1 MATVIK
7 ILRSAGV
14 AAPSNLGQGQMA
26 YTYGT
31 GNQGNLGDRL
41 FIGTGTEDGSGHA
54 ANEDVIGGKYFAQ
67 LNDHVHGTL
76 TASSTIITD
85 SNNAIDQLLVGNHAS
100 NGGAIQ
106 FNESTNTGNARS
118 VTLRSPATLAG
129 NVVLTLP
136 ATAGSD
142 GQYLKVDSSG
152 NTSWASVASGAFTVA
167 ADSGTNEDFSTGEI
181 LTFEGGEGIT
191 TTVSTNKVSFAAED
205 ATETNKGIATF
216 DGTDFT
222 VSSGDVTVNAERIQD
237 IAGAM
242 FTSNTETRIT
252 ATYQDADGTVDLVV
266 DDDLNNYSNT
276 TSAFIKADTSDT
288 LTNKVIN
295 GSQLVD
301 ASVSSDKLT
310 GSVANAKLANDGVTI
325 GSTDVSLG
333 DTITA
338 LAGMTQI
345 AVDNITILDNSIT
358 STNANGNITL
368 DPNGSGTVDVAS
380 SLITSVTTPVS
391 ASDAATKGYVD
402 SVANGLDVKAS
413 VRYATTADVAGAY
426 NNSAGTIT
434 AASNGA
440 FSIDSQVPSAGD
452 RILLKNQSTTTQ
464 NGIYTVTTV
473 GSGSAAYV
481 LTRTPDADA
490 ASEITGGAFVFVEEG
505 TANADN
511 GYVFTHNGEPT
522 LGTDAITLAQFSGAG
537 QISDGAGLGKT
548 GNVLSVNVD
557 DASIEISS
565 DDLQVKAGGI
575 TNAMLAGSI
584 AEDKLA
590 GSISNGKL
598 ANSTITITPSSGSG
612 TAIDLGDTLTFA
624 NGGGIV
630 TTMSGDTL
638 TIAASVASTS
648 STGTA
653 SFNSNNFA
661 VDGAGEVTVT
671 TTDGGTF

>member
-7 ILRSAGV
+7 ILRSSGV
-14 AAPSNLGQGQMA
+14 AAPANLGQGQMA

-31 GNQGNLGDRL
+31 GTQGNLGDRL

-54 ANEDVIGGKYFAQ
+54 ANVEVIGGKYFAD
-67 LNDHVHGTL
+67 LANHVHGTL
-76 TASSTIITD
+76 TASSAVITD
-85 SNNAIDQLLVGNHAS
+85 SNNAIDQLLVGNNAS
-100 NGGAIQ
+100 AGGGIK
-106 FNESTNTGNARS
+106 FNEATNNGAHS
-118 VTLRSPATLAG
+118 VLLKSPAALSAD
-129 NVVLTLP
+129 VSLTLP

-142 GQYLKVDSSG
+142 GQYLKVDGSG
-152 NTSWASVASGAFTVA
+152 NLSFAAVASGAFTIS
-167 ADSGTNEDFSTGEI
+167 DGTTTDNFSTGET
-181 LTFEGGEGIT
+181 LTFAGGEGIT
-191 TTVSTNKVSFAAED
+191 TTVSNNNISIAAED

-242 FTSNTETRIT
+242 FTSNTETLIT
-252 ATYQDADGTVDLVV
+252 ATYEDSDGTIDLVV
-266 DDDLNNYSNT
+266 DNDLANYSNT
-276 TSAFIKADTSDT
+276 TSAFITASSSDT

-338 LAGMTQI
+338 LAAMTQI
-345 AVDNITILDNSIT
+345 AVDNLTINGNSIT
-358 STNANGNITL
+358 STDSNGNITL
-368 DPNGSGTVDVAS
+368 DPNGSGTVDVNS
-380 SLITSVTTPVS
+380 SKITSVSLPTAAT
-391 ASDAATKGYVD
+391 DAATKGYVD

-413 VRYATTADVAGAY
+413 VRYATTANVAGTY
-426 NNSAGTIT
+426 NNGAGTIT
-434 AASNGA
+434 AGSNGA
-440 FSIDSQVPSAGD
+440 FSIDGQVPTAGD
-452 RILLKNQSTTTQ
+452 RILLKDQSTTTQ
-464 NGIYTVTTV
+464 NGVYTVTTV

-537 QISDGAGLGKT
+537 QITGGDAITKT
-548 GNVLSVNVD
+548 GNTLAVAVD

-565 DDLQVKAGGI
+565 DAIRVKASGI
-575 TNAMLAGSI
+575 TNDMLAGSI
-584 AEDKLA
+584 AEGKLA

-598 ANSTITITPSSGSG
+598 ANSTITVTDGSNSTAAALGSTITFTQGEGMTVSESSG
-612 TAIDLGDTLTFA
+612 TI
-624 NGGGIV
+624 
-630 TTMSGDTL
+630 
-638 TIAASVASTS
+638 TIAAELATASNKGVASFDSNDFTVTS
-648 STGTA
+648 G
-653 SFNSNNFA
+653 
-661 VDGAGEVTVT
+661 VVTVT
-671 TTDGGTF
+671 ATDGGTF

>member
-1 MATVIK
+1 MATIIK
-7 ILRSAGV
+7 ILRSSGV

-31 GNQGNLGDRL
+31 GAQNNLGDRL
-41 FIGTGTEDGSGHA
+41 FIGTGTETGGNA
-54 ANEDVIGGKYFAQ
+54 ANVEVIGGKYFAD
-67 LNDHVHGTL
+67 LANHVHGTL
-76 TASSTIITD
+76 TASSAVITD
-85 SNNAIDQLLVGNHAS
+85 SNNAIDQLLVGNNATA
-100 NGGAIQ
+100 GGGIK
-106 FNESTNTGNARS
+106 FNEGTNNGAHS
-118 VTLRSPATLAG
+118 VLLKSPAALVG
-129 NVVLTLP
+129 DVSLTLP
-136 ATAGSD
+136 ATAGSN
-142 GQYLKVDSSG
+142 GQYLKVDGSG
-152 NTSWASVASGAFTVA
+152 NTSWAAVASGAFTIS
-167 ADSGTNEDFSTGEI
+167 DGTTTDNFSTGDT
-181 LTFEGGEGIT
+181 LTFAGGEGIT
-191 TTVSTNKVSFAAED
+191 TTVTDNNISIAAED

-222 VSSGDVTVNAERIQD
+222 VASGDVTVNAERIQD

-310 GSVANAKLANDGVTI
+310 GSIANAKLANDGVTI

-413 VRYATTADVAGAY
+413 VRYATTADVAGTY
-426 NNSAGTIT
+426 NNGAGTIT
-434 AASNGA
+434 AGSNGA
-440 FSIDSQVPSAGD
+440 FSIDSQVPTAGD

-464 NGIYTVTTV
+464 NGVYTVTTV

-537 QISDGAGLGKT
+537 QITGGDAITKT
-548 GNVLSVNVD
+548 GNSLAVAVD
-557 DASIEISS
+557 DASIEIGA
-565 DDLQVKAGGI
+565 DKIQVKAGGI
-575 TNAMLAGSI
+575 TNDMLAGSI
-584 AEDKLA
+584 AEGKLA

-598 ANSTITITPSSGSG
+598 ANSIITITGSDASSDPIS
-612 TAIDLGDTLTFA
+612 LGE
-624 NGGGIV
+624 
-630 TTMSGDTL
+630 TL
-638 TIAASVASTS
+638 TIANGEGIISAISANTLTITAELATASNKGVASFDSNDFTVTS
-648 STGTA
+648 G
-653 SFNSNNFA
+653 
-661 VDGAGEVTVT
+661 VVTVT
-671 TTDGGTF
+671 ATDGGTF

>member
-7 ILRSAGV
+7 ILRSSGT
-14 AAPSNLGQGQMA
+14 AAPLNLGQGQMA

-31 GNQGNLGDRL
+31 GDQSNRGDRL
-41 FIGTGTEDGSGHA
+41 FIGTGSEDGSGHA
-54 ANEDVIGGKYFAQ
+54 ANVEVIGGKYFAD
-67 LNDHVHGTL
+67 LANHVHGTL
-76 TASSTIITD
+76 TASSAIITD
-85 SNNAIDQLLVGNHAS
+85 SNNAIDQLLVGNNAS
-100 NGGAIQ
+100 AGGGIK
-106 FNESTNTGNARS
+106 FNEATNNGAHS
-118 VTLRSPATLAG
+118 VLLKSPAALVG
-129 NVVLTLP
+129 DVVLTLP
-136 ATAGSD
+136 ATAGSN
-142 GQYLKVDSSG
+142 GQYLKVDGSG
-152 NTSWASVASGAFTVA
+152 NTSWAAVASGAFTIS
-167 ADSGTNEDFSTGEI
+167 DGTTTDNFSTGDT
-181 LTFEGGEGIT
+181 LTFAGGEGIT
-191 TTVSTNKVSFAAED
+191 TTVTDNNISFAAED

-222 VSSGDVTVNAERIQD
+222 VASGDVTLNAARIQAL
-237 IAGAM
+237 AGGM
-242 FTSNTETRIT
+242 FASNTETLIT
-252 ATYQDADGTVDLVV
+252 ATYESSDQTIDLVV
-266 DDDLNNYSNT
+266 NDDLSQYDNT
-276 TSAFIKADTSDT
+276 SSAFIKADTSDT
-288 LTNKVIN
+288 LTNKIIN

>member
-7 ILRSAGV
+7 ILRSSGV
-14 AAPSNLGQGQMA
+14 AAPENLGQGQMA
-26 YTYGT
+26 YTMGT
-31 GNQGNLGDRL
+31 GAQDNLGGRL

-129 NVVLTLP
+129 DVVLTLP
-136 ATAGSD
+136 ATAGSN
-142 GQYLKVDSSG
+142 GQYLKVDGSG
-152 NTSWASVASGAFTVA
+152 NTSWAAVASGAFDVA
-167 ADSGTNEDFSTGEI
+167 ADSGSDISFTTGDT

-222 VSSGDVTVNAERIQD
+222 VASGDVTLNAARIQAL
-237 IAGAM
+237 AGGM
-242 FTSNTETRIT
+242 FASNTETLIT
-252 ATYQDADGTVDLVV
+252 ATYESSDQTIDLVV
-266 DDDLNNYSNT
+266 NDDLSQYDNT
-276 TSAFIKADTSDT
+276 SSAFITASSSAT
-288 LTNKVIN
+288 LTNKIIN
-295 GSQLVD
+295 GDQLVD
-301 ASVSSDKLT
+301 GSVSSDALT
-310 GSVANAKLANDGVTI
+310 GSVANAKLANDGITI

>member
-7 ILRSAGV
+7 ILRSSGV
-14 AAPSNLGQGQMA
+14 AAPENLGQGQMA
-26 YTYGT
+26 YTMGT
-31 GNQGNLGDRL
+31 GTQDNLGGRL

-85 SNNAIDQLLVGNHAS
+85 SNNAISTLLVGNAAAA
-100 NGGAIQ
+100 GGEIK

-118 VTLRSPATLAG
+118 VTLRSPVTLAG

-136 ATAGSD
+136 ATEGSN
-142 GQYLKVDSSG
+142 GQYLKVDGSG
-152 NTSWASVASGAFTVA
+152 NTSWASVASGSFGVG
-167 ADSGTNEDFSTGEI
+167 ADSGSDISFTTGDT

-191 TTVSTNKVSFAAED
+191 TTVSSNKVSFAAED

-216 DGTDFT
+216 DGADFT
-222 VSSGDVTVNAERIQD
+222 VTSGDVTVNAERIQD

-310 GSVANAKLANDGVTI
+310 GSITNAKLANDGVTI

-368 DPNGSGTVDVAS
+368 DPNGSGTVDVNS
-380 SLITSVTTPVS
+380 SKITSVTTPTA

-413 VRYATTADVAGAY
+413 VRYATTADVAGTY
-426 NNSAGTIT
+426 NNGAGTIT
-434 AASNGA
+434 AGSNGA
-440 FSIDSQVPSAGD
+440 FSIDGQVPSAGD

-537 QISDGAGLGKT
+537 QISNGAGLTKT
-548 GNVLSVNVD
+548 GNTLAVAVD
-557 DASIEISS
+557 TTSIEISS
-565 DDLQVKAGGI
+565 NELQVVAGGI

-584 AEDKLA
+584 AEGKLA

-598 ANSTITITPSSGSG
+598 ANSTITVTDGSNSTAAALGSTITFTAGEGMDVTESSGTITITG
-612 TAIDLGDTLTFA
+612 EDATVT
-624 NGGGIV
+624 NKGI
-630 TTMSGDTL
+630 
-638 TIAASVASTS
+638 
-648 STGTA
+648 A
-653 SFNSNNFA
+653 SFATANFTVSSGA
-661 VDGAGEVTVT
+661 VTITDIDGE
-671 TTDGGTF
+671 TF

>member
-7 ILRSAGV
+7 ILRSSGT
-14 AAPSNLGQGQMA
+14 AAPLNLGQGQMA

-31 GNQGNLGDRL
+31 GDQSNRGDRL
-41 FIGTGTEDGSGHA
+41 FIGTGSEDGSGHA
-54 ANEDVIGGKYFAQ
+54 ANVEVIGGKYFAD
-67 LNDHVHGTL
+67 LANHVHGTL
-76 TASSTIITD
+76 TASSAIITD

-222 VSSGDVTVNAERIQD
+222 VASGDVTLNAARIQAL
-237 IAGAM
+237 AGGM
-242 FTSNTETRIT
+242 FASNTETLIT
-252 ATYQDADGTVDLVV
+252 ATYESSDQTIDLVV
-266 DDDLNNYSNT
+266 NDDLSQYDNT
-276 TSAFIKADTSDT
+276 SSAFLTASGSAT
-288 LTNKVIN
+288 LTNKIIN
-295 GSQLVD
+295 GDQLVD
-301 ASVSSDKLT
+301 GSVSSDALT
-310 GSVANAKLANDGVTI
+310 GSVANAKLANDGITI

-413 VRYATTADVAGAY
+413 VRYATTASVAGAY
-426 NNSAGTIT
+426 NNGAGTIT
-434 AASNGA
+434 AGSNGA
-440 FSIDSQVPSAGD
+440 FSIDGQVPSAGD

-548 GNVLSVNVD
+548 GNVLSVTVD

-565 DDLQVKAGGI
+565 DAIRVKAGGI
-575 TNAMLAGSI
+575 TNDMLAGSI
-584 AEDKLA
+584 AEGKLA

>member
-7 ILRSAGV
+7 ILRSSGT
-14 AAPSNLGQGQMA
+14 AAPLNLGQGQMA

-31 GNQGNLGDRL
+31 GDQSNRGDRL
-41 FIGTGTEDGSGHA
+41 FIGTGTEIGGNA
-54 ANEDVIGGKYFAQ
+54 ANVEVIGGKYFAE
-67 LNDHVHGTL
+67 LAKHVHGTL
-76 TASSTIITD
+76 TASATIITD
-85 SNNAIDQLLVGNHAS
+85 SNKAIDQLLVGNHAS

-106 FNESTNTGNARS
+106 FNESTNTGNAYS
-118 VTLRSPATLAG
+118 VTLKSPATLAG
-129 NVVLTLP
+129 DVVLTLP
-136 ATAGSD
+136 ATEGSN
-142 GQYLKVDSSG
+142 GQYLKVDGAG
-152 NTSWASVASGAFTVA
+152 NTSWAAVASGAFTVDG
-167 ADSGTNEDFSTGEI
+167 DSGGPENFSTGDT

-191 TTVSTNKVSFAAED
+191 TTVSTDKVSFAAED

-222 VSSGDVTVNAERIQD
+222 VASGDVTLNAARIQAL
-237 IAGAM
+237 AGGM

-252 ATYQDADGTVDLVV
+252 ATYESSDQTIDLVV

-288 LTNKVIN
+288 LTNKIIN

-358 STNANGNITL
+358 STNTDGNIVL
-368 DPNGSGTVDVAS
+368 SPNGTGTVDVAS
-380 SLITSVTTPVS
+380 SLITSVSTPVS
-391 ASDAATKGYVD
+391 ATDAATKGYVD

-413 VRYATTADVAGAY
+413 VRYATTADVAGTY
-426 NNSAGTIT
+426 NNGAGTIT
-434 AASNGA
+434 AGSNGT
-440 FSIDSQVPSAGD
+440 FSIDGQVPTAGD

-522 LGTDAITLAQFSGAG
+522 LGTDAISVAQFSGAG
-537 QISDGAGLGKT
+537 QISNGAGLTKI
-548 GNVLSVNVD
+548 GNTLAVDVD

-565 DDLQVKAGGI
+565 NKLQVVAGGI
-575 TNAMLAGSI
+575 TNDMLAGSI
-584 AEDKLA
+584 AEGKLA
-590 GSISNGKL
+590 GSISNG
-598 ANSTITITPSSGSG
+598 
-612 TAIDLGDTLTFA
+612 
-624 NGGGIV
+624 
-630 TTMSGDTL
+630 
-638 TIAASVASTS
+638 
-648 STGTA
+648 
-653 SFNSNNFA
+653 
-661 VDGAGEVTVT
+661 
-671 TTDGGTF
+671 

>member
-7 ILRSAGV
+7 ILRSSGV
-14 AAPSNLGQGQMA
+14 AAPENLGQGQMA
-26 YTYGT
+26 YTMGT
-31 GNQGNLGDRL
+31 GAQDNLGGRL

-136 ATAGSD
+136 ATEGTN
-142 GQYLKVDSSG
+142 GQYLKVDGSG
-152 NTSWASVASGAFTVA
+152 NTSWAAVASGAFTIS
-167 ADSGTNEDFSTGEI
+167 DGTTTDNFSTGDT
-181 LTFEGGEGIT
+181 LTFAGGEGIT
-191 TTVSTNKVSFAAED
+191 TTVTDNNISFAAED

-222 VSSGDVTVNAERIQD
+222 VASGDVTLNAARIQAL
-237 IAGAM
+237 AGGM
-242 FTSNTETRIT
+242 FASNTETLIT
-252 ATYQDADGTVDLVV
+252 ATYESSDQTIDLVV
-266 DDDLNNYSNT
+266 NDDLSQYDNT
-276 TSAFIKADTSDT
+276 SSAFIKADTSDT
-288 LTNKVIN
+288 LTNKIIN

-575 TNAMLAGSI
+575 TNDMLAGSI
-584 AEDKLA
+584 AEGKLA

>member
-1 MATVIK
+1 
-7 ILRSAGV
+7 
-14 AAPSNLGQGQMA
+14 MA

-31 GNQGNLGDRL
+31 GAQNNLGDRL
-41 FIGTGTEDGSGHA
+41 FIGTGTETGGNA
-54 ANEDVIGGKYFAQ
+54 ANVEVIGGKYFAD
-67 LNDHVHGTL
+67 LANHVHGTL
-76 TASSTIITD
+76 TASSAVITD
-85 SNNAIDQLLVGNHAS
+85 SNNAIDQLLVGNNATA
-100 NGGAIQ
+100 GGGIK
-106 FNESTNTGNARS
+106 FNEGTNNGAHS
-118 VTLRSPATLAG
+118 VLLKSPAALVG
-129 NVVLTLP
+129 DVSLTLP
-136 ATAGSD
+136 ATAGSN
-142 GQYLKVDSSG
+142 GQYLKVDGSG
-152 NTSWASVASGAFTVA
+152 NLSFAAVASGAFTVA
-167 ADSGTNEDFSTGEI
+167 ADSGSPDNFSTGET
-181 LTFEGGEGIT
+181 LTFAGGEGIT
-191 TTVSTNKVSFAAED
+191 TTVTDNNISIAAED

-222 VSSGDVTVNAERIQD
+222 VASGDVTVNAERIQD

-301 ASVSSDKLT
+301 ASVSSVKLT
-310 GSVANAKLANDGVTI
+310 GSIANAKLANDGVTI

-368 DPNGSGTVDVAS
+368 DPNGSGTVDVNS
-380 SLITSVTTPVS
+380 SKITSVTTPTA

-413 VRYATTADVAGAY
+413 VRYATTADVAGTY
-426 NNSAGTIT
+426 NNGAGTIT
-434 AASNGA
+434 AGSNGA
-440 FSIDSQVPSAGD
+440 FSIDSQVPTAGD

-464 NGIYTVTTV
+464 NGVYTVTTV

-537 QISDGAGLGKT
+537 QISNGAGLTKN
-548 GNVLSVNVD
+548 GNTLAVD
-557 DASIEISS
+557 VDTTSIEISS
-565 DDLQVKAGGI
+565 NKLQVVAGGI
-575 TNAMLAGSI
+575 TNDMLAGSI
-584 AEDKLA
+584 AEGKLA

-598 ANSTITITPSSGSG
+598 ANPAITVTDGSNSTAAALGSTITFTAGEGMDVTESSGTITITGEDATVTNKGIASFATANFTVSSGAV
-612 TAIDLGDTLTFA
+612 TITDIDGETF
-624 NGGGIV
+624 
-630 TTMSGDTL
+630 
-638 TIAASVASTS
+638 
-648 STGTA
+648 
-653 SFNSNNFA
+653 
-661 VDGAGEVTVT
+661 
-671 TTDGGTF
+671 

>member
-7 ILRSAGV
+7 ILRSSGT
-14 AAPSNLGQGQMA
+14 AAPLNLGQGQMA

-31 GNQGNLGDRL
+31 GDQSNRGDRL
-41 FIGTGTEDGSGHA
+41 FIGTGTENGGNA
-54 ANEDVIGGKYFAQ
+54 ANVEVIGGKYFAE
-67 LNDHVHGTL
+67 LAKHVHGTL
-76 TASSTIITD
+76 TASATIITD
-85 SNNAIDQLLVGNHAS
+85 SNKAIDQLLVGNHAS

-129 NVVLTLP
+129 DVVLTLP
-136 ATAGSD
+136 ATEGSN
-142 GQYLKVDSSG
+142 GQYLKVDGSG
-152 NTSWASVASGAFTVA
+152 NTSWASVASGAFDVA
-167 ADSGTNEDFSTGEI
+167 ADSGSNISFTTGDT

-222 VSSGDVTVNAERIQD
+222 VASGDVTLNAARIQAL
-237 IAGAM
+237 AGGM

-252 ATYQDADGTVDLVV
+252 ATYESSDQTIDLVV

-288 LTNKVIN
+288 LTNKIIN

-358 STNANGNITL
+358 STNTDGNIVL
-368 DPNGSGTVDVAS
+368 SPNGTGTVDVAS
-380 SLITSVTTPVS
+380 SLITSVSTPVS
-391 ASDAATKGYVD
+391 ATDAATKGYVD

-413 VRYATTADVAGAY
+413 VRYATTADVAGTY
-426 NNSAGTIT
+426 NNGAGTIT
-434 AASNGA
+434 AGSNGA

-522 LGTDAITLAQFSGAG
+522 LGTDAISVAQFSGAG
-537 QISDGAGLGKT
+537 QISNGAGLTKI
-548 GNVLSVNVD
+548 GNTLAVDVNTT
-557 DASIEISS
+557 SIEISS
-565 DDLQVKAGGI
+565 NKLQVVAGGI
-575 TNAMLAGSI
+575 TNDMLAGSI
-584 AEDKLA
+584 AEGKLA

-598 ANSTITITPSSGSG
+598 ANSIITITGSDASSD
-612 TAIDLGDTLTFA
+612 AVALGE
-624 NGGGIV
+624 
-630 TTMSGDTL
+630 TL
-638 TIAASVASTS
+638 TIANGEGIVTAISANTLTI
-648 STGTA
+648 TGEDATVTNKGIA
-653 SFNSNNFA
+653 SFATANFTVSSGA
-661 VDGAGEVTVT
+661 VTITVIDGE
-671 TTDGGTF
+671 TFV